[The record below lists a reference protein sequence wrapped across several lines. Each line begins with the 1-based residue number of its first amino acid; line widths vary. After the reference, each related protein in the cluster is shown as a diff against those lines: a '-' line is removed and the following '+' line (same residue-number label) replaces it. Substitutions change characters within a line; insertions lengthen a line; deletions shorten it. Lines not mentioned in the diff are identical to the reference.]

1 MGIGS
6 IALKTLRLIPRYAFS
21 DGASV
26 ISKARKATVA
36 KGNKFLFCKDNEFAL
51 KNAGTKISAGWNALK
66 KDAVKT
72 MNSKKSVWASLCS
85 FGKSL
90 ISKPKAGIR
99 AVTAAAAKA
108 GKTAGFLAKTG
119 GALKGLW
126 KACSKLPIIGTLFV
140 IGGEI
145 PDIYD
150 AFSRGGAWEG
160 VKQTLKS
167 SAKVVGFAAGT
178 ALGAVVG
185 GPVGALVGGLAGD
198 MLVNYLTG
206 GSYAENHPE
215 ETTEEQSQ
223 VQSQS
228 TEGSKSSEQ
237 SQTSQETSSSA
248 SSSDTSSS
256 TSPIASSTGVSSA
269 PSYPTSTGM
278 TNPFG
283 IGLNIPNP
291 VMIGMTNPFVMPGFA
306 MGTGMGMYNPGF
318 PMMNQILQPGEN
330 IFEKY
335 PMGFKFQYIGN

>member
-6 IALKTLRLIPRYAFS
+6 LAWKALKLIPRYAFS

-51 KNAGTKISAGWNALK
+51 KNASTKISAGWKALK
-66 KDAVKT
+66 KDAAKT
-72 MNSKKSVWASLCS
+72 MNSNKSVWASLRS

-99 AVTAAAAKA
+99 AVTSAAAKA
-108 GKTAGFLAKTG
+108 GKTAGFWAKTG

-126 KACSKLPIIGTLFV
+126 KACNKLPIIGTLFV

-145 PDIYD
+145 PDIYT
-150 AFSRGGAWEG
+150 AFSKGGAWEG
-160 VKQTLKS
+160 TKQVLKS

-185 GPVGALVGGLAGD
+185 GPVGALAGGLAAD

-206 GSYAENHPE
+206 GSYSENHPE
-215 ETTEEQSQ
+215 ETEETEQQ
-223 VQSQS
+223 GDSQS
-228 TEGSKSSEQ
+228 EADT
-237 SQTSQETSSSA
+237 
-248 SSSDTSSS
+248 DTSSS
-256 TSPIASSTGVSSA
+256 SSSDAASDSSNSSAGASSTGSA
-269 PSYPTSTGM
+269 ATGSDTATTTAQQPTT
-278 TNPFG
+278 TVTTPF
-283 IGLNIPNP
+283 PTP
-291 VMIGMTNPFVMPGFA
+291 WSMSGFA
-306 MGTGMGMYNPGF
+306 MGTGMGMGMGMGMFNPFGMGMGMYNPASAVASTL
-318 PMMNQILQPGEN
+318 LQPGEN

-335 PMGFKFQYIGN
+335 PMGYKFQYMG

>member
-6 IALKTLRLIPRYAFS
+6 LAWKALKLIPRYAFS

-51 KNAGTKISAGWNALK
+51 KNASTKISAGWKALK
-66 KDAVKT
+66 KDAAKT
-72 MNSKKSVWASLCS
+72 MNSNKSVWASLRS

-99 AVTAAAAKA
+99 AVTSAAAKA
-108 GKTAGFLAKTG
+108 GKTAGFWAKAG

-126 KACSKLPIIGTLFV
+126 KACNKLPIIGTLFV

-145 PDIYD
+145 PDIYT
-150 AFSRGGAWEG
+150 AFSKGGAWEG
-160 VKQTLKS
+160 TKQVLKS

-185 GPVGALVGGLAGD
+185 GPVGALAGGLAAD

-206 GSYAENHPE
+206 GSYSENHPE
-215 ETTEEQSQ
+215 ETEETEQQ
-223 VQSQS
+223 GDSQS
-228 TEGSKSSEQ
+228 EADT
-237 SQTSQETSSSA
+237 
-248 SSSDTSSS
+248 DTSSS
-256 TSPIASSTGVSSA
+256 SSSDAASGSSNSSAGASSTGSA
-269 PSYPTSTGM
+269 ATGSDTATTTAQQPTT
-278 TNPFG
+278 TVTTPF
-283 IGLNIPNP
+283 PTP
-291 VMIGMTNPFVMPGFA
+291 WSMSGFA
-306 MGTGMGMYNPGF
+306 MGTGMGMGMGIFNPFGMGMGMYNPASAVASTL
-318 PMMNQILQPGEN
+318 LQPGEN

-335 PMGFKFQYIGN
+335 PMGYKFQYMG